1 MARPSKGPH
10 LIRRAGVWYIAWADG
25 SGRSLRRST
34 GARDRAVA
42 QADLAAFLVELGQPI
57 EGSAPMAVLL
67 DRYLAD
73 RWPAGA
79 PNAERFARNPLAQHF
94 TTVDAVT
101 PDSVRRY
108 VTGRGVKSTTA
119 ARELTVLRAALRHA
133 VAENII
139 DRAPTVTVPAPAP
152 PRDRWLTRSES
163 DRLLAACREPHL
175 RLFVM
180 LGLHTGARR
189 GAILDLTWFQVD
201 LERARIDYNAPGRAQ
216 TRKRRPV
223 VPING
228 PLLEALQAARKVAVA
243 ANVVEYRG
251 ERLASVR
258 RSFAVACRRAG
269 LKDVIPHT
277 LRHTAAT
284 WMAQAGVSI
293 VEIAQILGQ
302 SVQRT
307 TERYIKHHPDY
318 LRAGV
323 DALAGADWRGMAR
336 NPGQSGGNSVPCR
349 SSILRKIK
357 VVS

>member
-10 LIRRAGVWYIAWADG
+10 LIRRTGVWYIAWADG

-34 GARDRAVA
+34 GTRDRAAA

-57 EGSAPMAVLL
+57 AGSVPIAILL

-79 PNAERFARNPLAQHF
+79 PNAERFARNPLARHF
-94 TTVDAVT
+94 PAVDDITAE
-101 PDSVRRY
+101 SVRRY
-108 VTGRGVKSTTA
+108 IAGRGVKATTA

-133 VAENII
+133 VAEGILAV
-139 DRAPTVTVPAPAP
+139 APAVTVPGPAE
-152 PRDRWLTRSES
+152 PRDRWLTRQES
-163 DRLLAACREPHL
+163 ARLFAACHEPHL
-175 RLFVM
+175 RLFIM

-201 LERARIDYNAPGRAQ
+201 LERSRIDYNAPGRAQ

-228 PLLEALQAARKVAVA
+228 PLHEALQAARKVAVA

-251 ERLASVR
+251 RKVAGIR

-269 LKDVIPHT
+269 LEDVIPHT

-336 NPGQSGGNSVPCR
+336 NPGQSEGNSVPCR
-349 SSILRKIK
+349 AAISRKIK
-357 VVS
+357 AVR